1 MYSLF
6 SAAFA
11 QGNMAQRD
19 SVRQLRDNRNIEIV
33 TMCPLA
39 EFNILSCNL
48 QENALIIENR
58 VYLQSINIVIETC
71 NSSLSPMFTYSNGR
85 IIERD
90 NLRCPTKIPLGQLNI
105 MFDFDIF
112 INQTTN
118 FTVIGT
124 TVSWNS

>member
-6 SAAFA
+6 SAASA

-19 SVRQLRDNRNIEIV
+19 SVRQLRDNRNMEIV

-48 QENALIIENR
+48 QENALIIENG
-58 VYLQSINIVIETC
+58 VYLQSIDIVIETC
-71 NSSLSPMFTYSNGR
+71 NSSLSPRFTYSNGR

-90 NLRCPTKIPLGQLNI
+90 NLHCPTKIPLGQLNT
-105 MFDFDIF
+105 MFEFDIF
-112 INQTTN
+112 INRTTN

>member
-1 MYSLF
+1 
-6 SAAFA
+6 
-11 QGNMAQRD
+11 MAQRD
-19 SVRQLRDNRNIEIV
+19 SVHQLRENRNMEIV

-48 QENALIIENR
+48 QTNALIIENG
-58 VYLQSINIVIETC
+58 VYLRSINIVIETC
-71 NSSLSPMFTYSNGR
+71 NSSLSPTFTYSNR
-85 IIERD
+85 HRVERH
-90 NLRCPTKIPLGQLNI
+90 NLRCPTKIPLGQLNV